1 MYWLLWLR
9 PYPHRESSKSQ
20 FACIGSAGVVGVVV
34 GTVVPVVVAVVDWE
48 VVDSVMIVVVV
59 GQTPLMLYELTSDS
73 VLPSKLI
80 NYY

>member
-1 MYWLLWLR
+1 MYWLFWLR
-9 PYPHRESSKSQ
+9 SYPQREFSKSQ

-59 GQTPLMLYELTSDS
+59 GQTPLMLYESTSDS